1 MSSVSNAST
10 ATTTS
15 TSDPALLPTSV
26 SSGSALP
33 PAHGVGSGSTL
44 TVDEVVTAI
53 RTVVRAEVQSAVEA
67 RLPATSSGP
76 SVGSEL
82 PSISSS
88 MTGLS
93 LFYFILFIFCLIRFN
108 VI

>member
-15 TSDPALLPTSV
+15 TSVPAPTLPTSV

-33 PAHGVGSGSTL
+33 PAQGAGSGSTL
-44 TVDEVVTAI
+44 TVDEVVAAI

-67 RLPATSSGP
+67 RLPTTSSEP
-76 SVGSEL
+76 PVGSTL

-88 MTGLS
+88 VTGLI
-93 LFYFILFIFCLIRFN
+93 LFILFIFI
-108 VI
+108 